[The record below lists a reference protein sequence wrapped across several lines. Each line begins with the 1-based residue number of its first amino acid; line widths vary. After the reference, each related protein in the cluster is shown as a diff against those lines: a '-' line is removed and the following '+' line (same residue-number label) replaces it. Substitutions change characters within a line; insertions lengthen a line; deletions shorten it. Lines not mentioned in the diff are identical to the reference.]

1 MRLTVLGSGTV
12 APTPD
17 RTAAAHWIETGD
29 VRLLLDCGAGTL
41 HRAASFGIPWD
52 RATHVAISHFHIDH
66 WAELPHL
73 LFALQWGTEPP
84 RSAPLAVLGPRGLR
98 ARLTLA
104 AGAFEDWLVRPPYPL
119 EVVELDPD
127 RRVSLGE
134 RVRLETHRTP
144 HTESSLAYAVSDGQ
158 VRCVYTGDT
167 GYSESLARW
176 AFGCDLLLAECS
188 LPDERAVEQHLTPAR
203 AGRLA
208 REAGARRLVL
218 THFYPV
224 FGDRDPA
231 ALAAEEFD
239 GEIVAASDGDRFE
252 LSEVYKE

>member
-1 MRLTVLGSGTV
+1 VRLTVLGSGTV

-17 RTAAAHWIETGD
+17 RTAAAHWIEAAE
-29 VRLLLDCGAGTL
+29 VRLLLDCGAGAL
-41 HRAASFGIPWD
+41 HRAATFGIPWAQ
-52 RATHVAISHFHIDH
+52 ATHVAISHFHIDH

-73 LFALQWGTEPP
+73 LFALRWGTEPP
-84 RSAPLAVLGPRGLR
+84 RSEPLVVLGPRGLR
-98 ARLTLA
+98 ARLALA
-104 AGAFEDWLVRPPYPL
+104 AGAFEDWLVRPEYPL
-119 EVVELDPD
+119 DIVELEPD
-127 RRVSLGE
+127 RRYPLGDQ
-134 RVRLETHRTP
+134 VRLETHRTP
-144 HTESSLAYAVSDGQ
+144 HTASSLAYAVSDGR

-167 GYSESLARW
+167 GYSAALARW
-176 AFGCDLLLAECS
+176 ASGCDLLLAECS
-188 LPDERAVEQHLTPAR
+188 LPDERAVERHLTPSR

-239 GEIVAASDGDRFE
+239 GDIVAARDGDRFE
-252 LSEVYKE
+252 LSEV

>member
-1 MRLTVLGSGTV
+1 VRLTVLGSGTV

-17 RTAAAHWIETGD
+17 RTAAAHWIEAAE
-29 VRLLLDCGAGTL
+29 VRLLLDCGAGAL
-41 HRAASFGIPWD
+41 HRAATFGIPWAQ
-52 RATHVAISHFHIDH
+52 ATHVAISHFHIDH

-73 LFALQWGTEPP
+73 LFALRWGTEPP
-84 RSAPLAVLGPRGLR
+84 RSEPLVVLGPRGLR
-98 ARLTLA
+98 ARLALA
-104 AGAFEDWLVRPPYPL
+104 AGAFEDWLVRPEYPL
-119 EVVELDPD
+119 DIVELEPD
-127 RRVSLGE
+127 RRYPLGDQ
-134 RVRLETHRTP
+134 VRLETHRTP
-144 HTESSLAYAVSDGQ
+144 HTVSSLAYAVSDGR

-167 GYSESLARW
+167 GYSAALARW
-176 AFGCDLLLAECS
+176 ASGCDLLLAECS
-188 LPDERAVEQHLTPAR
+188 LPDERAVERHLTPSR

-239 GEIVAASDGDRFE
+239 GDIVAARDGDRFE
-252 LSEVYKE
+252 LSEV

>member
-1 MRLTVLGSGTV
+1 VRLTVLGSGTV

-17 RTAAAHWIETGD
+17 RTAAAHWIEAAE
-29 VRLLLDCGAGTL
+29 VRLLLDCGAGAL
-41 HRAASFGIPWD
+41 HRAATFGIPWAQ
-52 RATHVAISHFHIDH
+52 ATHVAISHFHIDH

-73 LFALQWGTEPP
+73 LFALRWGTEPP
-84 RSAPLAVLGPRGLR
+84 RSEPLVVLGPRGLR
-98 ARLTLA
+98 ARLALA
-104 AGAFEDWLVRPPYPL
+104 AGAFEDWLVRPEYPL
-119 EVVELDPD
+119 DIVELEPD
-127 RRVSLGE
+127 RRYPLGDQ
-134 RVRLETHRTP
+134 VRLETHRTP
-144 HTESSLAYAVSDGQ
+144 HTASSLAYAVSDGR

-167 GYSESLARW
+167 GYSAALAQW
-176 AFGCDLLLAECS
+176 ASGCDLLLAECS
-188 LPDERAVEQHLTPAR
+188 LPDERAVERHLTPSR

-239 GEIVAASDGDRFE
+239 GDIVAARDGDRFE
-252 LSEVYKE
+252 LSEV

>member
-1 MRLTVLGSGTV
+1 VRLTVLGSGTV

-17 RTAAAHWIETGD
+17 RTAAAHWIEAAE
-29 VRLLLDCGAGTL
+29 VRLLLDCGAGAL
-41 HRAASFGIPWD
+41 HRAATFGIPWAQ
-52 RATHVAISHFHIDH
+52 ATHVAISHFHIDH

-73 LFALQWGTEPP
+73 LFALRWGTEPP
-84 RSAPLAVLGPRGLR
+84 RSEPLVVLGPRGLR
-98 ARLTLA
+98 ARLALA
-104 AGAFEDWLVRPPYPL
+104 AGAFEDWLVRPEYPL
-119 EVVELDPD
+119 DIVELEPD
-127 RRVSLGE
+127 RRYPLGDQ
-134 RVRLETHRTP
+134 VRLETHRTP
-144 HTESSLAYAVSDGQ
+144 HTASSLAYAVSDGR

-167 GYSESLARW
+167 GYSAALARW
-176 AFGCDLLLAECS
+176 ASGCDLLLAECS
-188 LPDERAVEQHLTPAR
+188 LPDERAVDRHLTPSR

-239 GEIVAASDGDRFE
+239 GDIVAARDGDRFE
-252 LSEVYKE
+252 LSEV